1 MDTYSFILLIRGADV
16 LAEEHADALF
26 EAGCGDALF
35 GERGGRLQYA
45 DFDREA
51 DSFAHAVGSAIHAI
65 ESTVPGTKVV
75 RVEPDDVVTLTGI
88 AARVGRSKESVRLL
102 SIGQRGPKEF
112 PAPLSWVAGK
122 NALWLWSDVAEWFR
136 TKLDEDLP
144 TARSAA
150 FVAALNGALETR
162 CRLAQVSEPDER
174 EELARVLQEDLGGPL
189 SLPRAA
195 ARTSRR
201 SLVPGTRRASRRS

>member
-1 MDTYSFILLIRGADV
+1 MDTYSFILLVRGADI

-35 GERGGRLQYA
+35 GERDGVQYA

-65 ESTVPGTKVV
+65 EDTVPGAKVV

-88 AARVGRSKESVRLL
+88 AARVDRTKESVRLL
-102 SIGQRGPKEF
+102 TIGRRGPGDF

-122 NALWLWSDVAEWFR
+122 NALWQWSDVSEWFR
-136 TKLDEDLP
+136 TRLGEDLP
-144 TARSAA
+144 ASHSAA
-150 FVAALNGALETR
+150 FVAALNGALEAR
-162 CRLAQVSEPDER
+162 WRLAEVREPDER
-174 EELARVLQEDLGGPL
+174 EELARVLQEDLDL
-189 SLPRAA
+189 AVAA
-195 ARTSRR
+195 
-201 SLVPGTRRASRRS
+201 